1 MYYVIYVEDCQSKIE
16 SFLQKEETTKF
27 VANFMLKY
35 QFNADDNWID
45 IIIEGKLI
53 YTNPTVYEEE

>member
-1 MYYVIYVEDCQSKIE
+1 MYYEAYVEDCQSKVK

-35 QFNADDNWID
+35 QFNTDDNWID
-45 IIIEGKLI
+45 IIIEGQLI
-53 YTNPTVYEEE
+53 YTNPIVYEGE